1 MSTQE
6 PFFPLSFAIVLD
18 ILELSVH
25 IFLSSAPYN
34 YDSKKELKAIDPCDI
49 IRVIDMP

>member
-34 YDSKKELKAIDPCDI
+34 YDSKKSWRLLIL
-49 IRVIDMP
+49 VT

>member
-6 PFFPLSFAIVLD
+6 PFFPFSFAIVLD

-25 IFLSSAPYN
+25 IFLSPRPKYN
-34 YDSKKELKAIDPCDI
+34 YDSKKSWRLLIP
-49 IRVIDMP
+49 VTF